1 MESQTGSANWHNL
14 KIEFDLDRLEGSDEE
29 NRIISE
35 YILDKIRTVLEGS
48 IKVFGTGVLPKI
60 KSTSCDKSFT
70 MSTRYSQSPTPAD
83 LILVVEYIKEDSNY
97 LAFAVPCYL
106 DVSTRRPIVGL
117 ISINSKNVKPSG
129 KTLMSNYYTLLH
141 EIFHILA
148 ITPPLFQYF
157 LNQPVY
163 TDSDRSG
170 GIYKFI
176 LPEVLLTK
184 GYQRGQ
190 TPLRLFQLL
199 RRPFGK

>member
-1 MESQTGSANWHNL
+1 M
-14 KIEFDLDRLEGSDEE
+14 DRLKGSEKE

-35 YILDKIRTVLEGS
+35 YILQKIKNVLEGS
-48 IKVFGTGVLPKI
+48 IQVYGTGTLPKI
-60 KSTSCDKSFT
+60 KSTSCDESFK
-70 MSTRYSQSPTPAD
+70 MSARYQESPTQTD
-83 LILVVEYIKEDSNY
+83 LILVVEYIEEDSNY

-106 DVSTRRPIVGL
+106 DLTTHRPIVGL

-170 GIYKFI
+170 GIYKLI
-176 LPEVLLTK
+176 LPEVGLT
-184 GYQRGQ
+184 
-190 TPLRLFQLL
+190 
-199 RRPFGK
+199 